1 MPLPQ
6 GLQPDDIQRNE
17 FLIGEGTQQF
27 SKVKT
32 GWLLKMTLDF
42 ISTSGAMYTMPF
54 TWVLLNLY
62 IHLDPIIQA

>member
-1 MPLPQ
+1 MDGGPLQTPFPSQTATSPMPLPQ

-32 GWLLKMTLDF
+32 G
-42 ISTSGAMYTMPF
+42 
-54 TWVLLNLY
+54 
-62 IHLDPIIQA
+62 